1 MESGVYAVD
10 WDIRV
15 LWNGGMTPGVPL
27 NLQVEISSLVV
38 RWERRDSFPGE
49 AVKWTLIS
57 RRGGKKGAFLELFQ
71 DPWYSSSGDG
81 NVGELFELPQGCQG
95 PFRGSRGKME
105 LISRPHS
112 RKGPHLALKREY
124 PGFPKVA
131 AGNVGFHWSFDRDLK
146 QPLMLPQEF
155 SVSMRFANVLSG

>member
-57 RRGGKKGAFLELFQ
+57 RRGGKKGAFLEL
-71 DPWYSSSGDG
+71 
-81 NVGELFELPQGCQG
+81 PQGCQG

-124 PGFPKVA
+124 PGFPQVA